1 MKSRLDTY
9 ESSCGGSTIMDANS
23 TLLAAVF
30 FAFLIAFV
38 FSMFGQGGGSVYS
51 PLLIVLGY
59 SFLLS
64 TSTSL
69 VLNLITSLSAGYIF
83 YRKKMIDYKT
93 SLIFAPGISIGAFA
107 GGALSK
113 SFNTTILLW
122 VFVVF
127 LLGVGARMIYSYWE
141 KGKVEENSPI
151 HLSAAMYVP
160 IAVFGLVVGFLAG
173 LLGVGGGI
181 FIVPFMVYACKFP
194 TKIAAGSSHLI
205 ISFSALAGII
215 GHATSHQFDLPLII
229 VTGIAVLIGGNLGAR
244 LSMKFKTKMIK
255 AGLGLIM
262 WAFAAQLL
270 VKLLR

>member
-1 MKSRLDTY
+1 
-9 ESSCGGSTIMDANS
+9 MDINS
-23 TLLAAVF
+23 TLLAAVI

-51 PLLIVLGY
+51 PLLLLLGY
-59 SFLLS
+59 SMLLS

-69 VLNLITSLSAGYIF
+69 VLNLVTSLSAGYIF

-93 SLIFAPGISIGAFA
+93 SLIFAPGISVGAFA

-113 SFNTTILLW
+113 SFDTTVLLW

-141 KGKVEENSPI
+141 KGKVEENLPI
-151 HLSAAMYVP
+151 HLSTAMYAL
-160 IAVFGLVVGFLAG
+160 IAVFGLAVGFLAG

-181 FIVPFMVYACKFP
+181 FIVPFMVYVCKFP

-215 GHATSHQFDLPLII
+215 GHATSHQFDIPLII

-244 LSMKFKTKMIK
+244 ISMKFKTKMIK

-262 WAFAAQLL
+262 LAFAAQILF
-270 VKLLR
+270 KLLM

>member
-1 MKSRLDTY
+1 
-9 ESSCGGSTIMDANS
+9 MDINS
-23 TLLAAVF
+23 TLLAAVIIS
-30 FAFLIAFV
+30 FLIAFI

-51 PLLIVLGY
+51 PLLILLGY
-59 SFLLS
+59 SILLS

-83 YRKKMIDYKT
+83 YRKKMIDYKI

-113 SFNTTILLW
+113 SFETTVLLW

-141 KGKVEENSPI
+141 KEKVEENSPI
-151 HLSAAMYVP
+151 HLSTAMYVL
-160 IAVFGLVVGFLAG
+160 IAVFGLAVGFLAG

-181 FIVPFMVYACKFP
+181 FIVPFMVYVCKFP

-215 GHATSHQFDLPLII
+215 GHATSHHFDLPLIA

-244 LSMKFKTKMIK
+244 VSMKIKIKMIK

-262 WAFAAQLL
+262 LAFAAQLL
-270 VKLLR
+270 VKLLG

>member
-1 MKSRLDTY
+1 
-9 ESSCGGSTIMDANS
+9 MDINS
-23 TLLAAVF
+23 TLIMAVI
-30 FAFLIAFV
+30 FAFAIAFI

-51 PLLIVLGY
+51 PLLLTLG
-59 SFLLS
+59 FAILLS

-83 YRKKMIDYKT
+83 YKKNMIDYKT
-93 SLIFAPGISIGAFA
+93 SLIFAPGISLGAFA

-113 SFNTTILLW
+113 SFDTTVLLW

-127 LLGVGARMIYSYWE
+127 LVGVGARMIYSYWE
-141 KGKVEENSPI
+141 KGKVEDNKPLQ
-151 HLSAAMYVP
+151 LSTGKIVL
-160 IAVFGLVVGFLAG
+160 IAVFGAAVGFLAG

-181 FIVPFMVYACKFP
+181 FIVPFMVYVLKSP

-215 GHATSHQFDLPLII
+215 GHATSHHFDLPLIL

-244 LSMKFKTKMIK
+244 ISMKINTKMIK

-262 WAFAAQLL
+262 WVFAIQILI
-270 VKLLR
+270 KLLG

>member
-1 MKSRLDTY
+1 MAIS
-9 ESSCGGSTIMDANS
+9 S
-23 TLLAAVF
+23 TLIVAVI
-30 FAFLIAFV
+30 FAFLIAFI

-51 PLLIVLGY
+51 PLLIMLGY
-59 SFLLS
+59 AILLS

-83 YRKKMIDYKT
+83 YRKKMIDYKI
-93 SLIFAPGISIGAFA
+93 SLIFAPGISLGAFA

-113 SFNTTILLW
+113 SFDTTVLLW
-122 VFVVF
+122 VFVAF

-141 KGKVEENSPI
+141 KGKSEETPPTS
-151 HLSAAMYVP
+151 LSTGKYVL
-160 IAVFGLVVGFLAG
+160 IALVGLTVGFLAG

-181 FIVPFMVYACKFP
+181 FIVPFMVYVLKYP

-205 ISFSALAGII
+205 ISFSALAGIL
-215 GHATSHQFDLPLII
+215 GHATSHRFDLPLIL

-244 LSMKFKTKMIK
+244 VSMKINIKMIK

-262 WAFAAQLL
+262 WAFAVQLF
-270 VKLLR
+270 VKLLG

>member
-1 MKSRLDTY
+1 
-9 ESSCGGSTIMDANS
+9 MDISS
-23 TLLAAVF
+23 TLIAAVL
-30 FAFLIAFV
+30 FAFLIALV

-51 PLLIVLGY
+51 PLLITLGY
-59 SFLLS
+59 AILLS

-113 SFNTTILLW
+113 SFNTTVLLW
-122 VFVVF
+122 LFVVF

-151 HLSAAMYVP
+151 HLSTTMYAV
-160 IAVFGLVVGFLAG
+160 IAVFGLAVGFLAG

-181 FIVPFMVYACKFP
+181 FIVPFMVYVCKIP
-194 TKIAAGSSHLI
+194 MKIAAGSSHLI

-215 GHATSHQFDLPLII
+215 GHATSHYFDLPLIA

-244 LSMKFKTKMIK
+244 ISMKINTKMIK

-262 WAFAAQLL
+262 WAFAVQLL
-270 VKLLR
+270 FKLLG

>member
-1 MKSRLDTY
+1 
-9 ESSCGGSTIMDANS
+9 MDINS
-23 TLLAAVF
+23 TLIMAVI
-30 FAFLIAFV
+30 FAFAIAFI

-51 PLLIVLGY
+51 PLLLTLG
-59 SFLLS
+59 FAILLS

-83 YRKKMIDYKT
+83 YKKNMIDYKT
-93 SLIFAPGISIGAFA
+93 SLIFAPGISLGAFA

-113 SFNTTILLW
+113 SFDTTVLLW

-127 LLGVGARMIYSYWE
+127 LVGVGARMIYSYWE
-141 KGKVEENSPI
+141 KGKVEENKPLQ
-151 HLSAAMYVP
+151 LSASKIVL
-160 IAVFGLVVGFLAG
+160 IAVFGAAVGFLAG

-181 FIVPFMVYACKFP
+181 FIVPFMVYVLKSP

-215 GHATSHQFDLPLII
+215 GHATSHHFDLPLIL

-244 LSMKFKTKMIK
+244 ISMKINTKMIK

-262 WAFAAQLL
+262 WVFAIQILI
-270 VKLLR
+270 KLLG